1 MKTLKI
7 IAVITFVALAAS
19 LLIAS
24 AYAYTGGRMGTSTTP
39 NTSTGTAYGGYAGG
53 MMGNGGMMRGYGSSG
68 TVSQQSGSS
77 STTGSNLFT
86 PMYNWMNGMIGFC
99 RGMMSRIQ

>member
-7 IAVITFVALAAS
+7 IAVITLVALAAS

-53 MMGNGGMMRGYGSSG
+53 MMGNGGMMSGYGYPG
-68 TVSQQSGSS
+68 AS
-77 STTGSNLFT
+77 STNSNIFT

-99 RGMMSRIQ
+99 RGMMSRIR